1 MKKLLILILTIVLL
15 IFTWKQYRHFYQVG
29 DVTFTVWKRPGGYCY
44 ITPYRYWG
52 LSIPKENYIK
62 AANLGEVNFYID
74 KSSTLLIFN
83 EHSAIGCPDNSIECH
98 FDKYN
103 YKQFELSSTALEE
116 DIKLWETKRRNLR
129 DRLPFFEI
137 DIRWMNAE
145 IGNIP
150 K

>member
-74 KSSTLLIFN
+74 KNSTLLIYN
-83 EHSAIGCPDNSIECH
+83 YYVHIGRNNCIECH

-103 YKQFELSSTALEE
+103 YKQFELSSTASEE
-116 DIKLWETKRRNLR
+116 DIKLWETKRRDLR

-137 DIRWMNAE
+137 DIKWMNAE